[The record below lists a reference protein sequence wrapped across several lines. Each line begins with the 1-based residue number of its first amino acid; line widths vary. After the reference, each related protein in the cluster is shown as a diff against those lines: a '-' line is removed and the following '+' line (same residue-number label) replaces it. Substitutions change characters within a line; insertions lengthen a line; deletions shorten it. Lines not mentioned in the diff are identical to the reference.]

1 MVGEEPGAGEGLV
14 TMSAFVVPVVGL
26 HVHGQGWHARVEL
39 VADIAVSSL
48 VSVDLSVWICLCGSV
63 CGFLCVPFVC
73 VDLSVWICLC
83 GSVCVDPF
91 VWTCLCG
98 SVCVDLSVM
107 TCL

>member
-48 VSVDLSVWICLCGSV
+48 VSMDLSVSGKVAAAGELLPTVLASLHLLTGDRHGAFKTV
-63 CGFLCVPFVC
+63 AAVLRTV
-73 VDLSVWICLC
+73 
-83 GSVCVDPF
+83 
-91 VWTCLCG
+91 
-98 SVCVDLSVM
+98 
-107 TCL
+107 